1 MSSSIHNC
9 IYHQHYLHIKTKMV
23 IYSLSFRSITDYK
36 HIDKKHLSY
45 SLHPQWPHSIV
56 ESYMARQNTVIR

>member
-1 MSSSIHNC
+1 
-9 IYHQHYLHIKTKMV
+9 MV

>member
-36 HIDKKHLSY
+36 HIDKKHFELLSA
-45 SLHPQWPHSIV
+45 SS
-56 ESYMARQNTVIR
+56 MAP